1 MSKRQRISKNP
12 VDKLIQN
19 VSQLDNIVKSILEN
33 ADKPD
38 FVSSLVSLRQQKEE
52 EDSKKSRLS
61 SEGTEIVKILQTYPG
76 LSKVALVF
84 LKSKISEYKSL
95 GVLDQYKSGAESGK
109 LKKELKKKKTE
120 ESELVEENA

>member
-38 FVSSLVSLRQQKEE
+38 FVSSLISLRQQKEE
-52 EDSKKSRLS
+52 EDSNNFYF
-61 SEGTEIVKILQTYPG
+61 Q
-76 LSKVALVF
+76 
-84 LKSKISEYKSL
+84 LKLNLNWTIY
-95 GVLDQYKSGAESGK
+95 
-109 LKKELKKKKTE
+109 
-120 ESELVEENA
+120 